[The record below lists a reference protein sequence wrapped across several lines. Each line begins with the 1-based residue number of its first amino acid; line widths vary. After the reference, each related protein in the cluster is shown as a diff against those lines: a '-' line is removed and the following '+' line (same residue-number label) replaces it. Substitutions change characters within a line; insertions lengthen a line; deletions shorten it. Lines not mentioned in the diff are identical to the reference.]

1 MLKVCIESINLYW
14 FHNDASEKNK
24 SLNDYSPN
32 LLSNNIV
39 NISRY
44 IILYHL
50 TSFSW
55 SEFLSKLLISKIKKN
70 EWWRLVDETMEI

>member
-55 SEFLSKLLISKIKKN
+55 SESLSKLLISKIKKN